1 MSASAPAIKAAVD
14 EASFDDEVLGQSHL
28 IPIVVDFWATWCAP
42 CRQLGPVLE
51 SAVEEL
57 AGAVLLRTVD
67 VDANPRLAQSY
78 GVRGIPAVKAFREG
92 RVSKEFVGAQPAPAV
107 RAFLKA
113 LLPTKADQLTRQG
126 DSDSLRE
133 ALALDPSHL
142 EARRALSR
150 LLISEGLWAEAKA
163 TAAQAPQD
171 RLCDGLAAWAELA
184 EQNSPA
190 RAEEAVLEQLS
201 AGDLA
206 RAGELAVGAVQS
218 AVGASRELLRRA
230 ALYCFEVLGPEHPSV
245 VSGRAQLAA
254 ALY

>member
-1 MSASAPAIKAAVD
+1 MSASAPAIKASVE
-14 EASFDDEVLGQSHL
+14 EASFDAEVLGQSHL
-28 IPIVVDFWATWCAP
+28 IPVVVDFWATWCAP
-42 CRQLGPVLE
+42 CRQLGPLLE

-57 AGAVLLRTVD
+57 GGAVLLRTVD
-67 VDANPRLAQSY
+67 VDANPRLTQRY

-107 RAFLKA
+107 RAFLMG
-113 LLPTKADQLTRQG
+113 LLPTRADQLAGQG

-133 ALALDPSHL
+133 ALKLDPSHL
-142 EARRALSR
+142 EARRALAR
-150 LLISEGLWAEAKA
+150 LLISEGLWTEATA

-184 EQNSPA
+184 DQSPPDPA
-190 RAEEAVLEQLS
+190 QEAVLEQLA

-206 RAGELAVGAVQS
+206 KASEMAVGAVQE

-230 ALYCFEVLGPEHPSV
+230 ALYCFEVLGADHPSV
-245 VSGRAQLAA
+245 VAGRAQLAA